1 MTRARAYIM
10 SESRGMR
17 NRGKAQYL
25 RDRKPTP
32 SLHFCYPGAAGLRFR
47 QPAVEPAASLS
58 RTTLMMHGAP
68 ALVLAQHLGRNLRLK
83 AALWAT
89 GRARTS
95 CDANAVPDRSVQSMR
110 VQFSGSVQR
119 SSLNKFHV
127 CAQTFLFEKLR
138 RAKSRPEALRGVME
152 LASPR
157 QQPRSFKWTG

>member
-110 VQFSGSVQR
+110 VRFSNSEQW
-119 SSLNKFHV
+119 SSLNKLHV
-127 CAQTFLFEKLR
+127 CARAFLFE
-138 RAKSRPEALRGVME
+138 M
-152 LASPR
+152 
-157 QQPRSFKWTG
+157 